1 MLSPLLRPSSD
12 VIAVG
17 GSGAELFGHDGRRYL
32 DFTAGIGV
40 LSTGH
45 SHPRVVAA
53 AQEQVGRIVH
63 AQYTT
68 VRHQPL
74 LELSERLT
82 DVMPAGIDAFFFASA
97 GTEAVEAALRLVR
110 QATSR
115 PNVIAFDGGFHGRTM
130 GALSMTTSKTA
141 LRSGLAPLMGGV
153 HTAPFPTAHRYGWD
167 GAEATRFALA
177 EFDHLLATHTAPDE
191 TAAVFVEPVLGE
203 GGYVPAP
210 DAFLTG
216 LRERCDRH
224 GMLLVVDEIQTGIG
238 RTGRFWGHDHAG
250 IVPDLVISAKG
261 LASGFPLSTFG
272 APAELMAQGRPGSQG
287 GTYGGNAVSCAAALA
302 TLDVVAEEGLVAR
315 AEVLGDRLL
324 AGLRDST
331 RDVDAVGDVRG
342 RGLMVGVELRDPDG
356 APDGAAAGRVL
367 KEAEQRGL
375 LLLAC
380 GAYGQ
385 VVRLI
390 PPLVV
395 DEAQVDTAT
404 AIVTE
409 AIEKATAA

>member
-1 MLSPLLRPSSD
+1 MLSPLLRQSSD

-17 GSGAELFGHDGRRYL
+17 GQGAILFGEDGRHYL

-53 AQEQVGRIVH
+53 AQEQVGTLVH
-63 AQYTT
+63 GQYTT
-68 VRHQPL
+68 VRHRPL
-74 LELSERLT
+74 LDLSERLAEL
-82 DVMPAGIDAFFFASA
+82 MPGDIDAFFFASA
-97 GTEAVEAALRLVR
+97 GTEAVEGALRLAR
-110 QATSR
+110 QATGR
-115 PNVIAFDGGFHGRTM
+115 PNVIVMDGGFHGRTM

-153 HTAPFPTAHRYGWD
+153 HVTAFPTAHRYGWD
-167 GAEATRFALA
+167 EAEATRFALA
-177 EFDHLLATHTAPDE
+177 ELDHLLATRTAPDE
-191 TAAVFVEPVLGE
+191 TAAIFVEPVLGE
-203 GGYVPAP
+203 GGYIPAP
-210 DAFLTG
+210 DEFLTG

-250 IVPDLVISAKG
+250 ILPDLVISAKG

-272 APAELMAQGRPGSQG
+272 ARAELMAQGRPGSQG

-302 TLDVVAEEGLVAR
+302 TLDVVAEEGLVER
-315 AEVLGDRLL
+315 AATLGERLL
-324 AGLRDST
+324 TGLRQATGDI
-331 RDVDAVGDVRG
+331 DAVGDVRG
-342 RGLMVGVELRDPDG
+342 RGLMVGIELRDRDG

-367 KEAEQRGL
+367 KEAEQRDL

-380 GAYGQ
+380 GPQGQ

-395 DEAQVDTAT
+395 DEEQVDTAI
-404 AIVTE
+404 AVVTE
-409 AIEKATAA
+409 AIEKATA